1 MDYCLEMGG
10 ILVKKKT
17 LMAFT
22 LSLFMSC
29 LVMMSTLNTA
39 NAGKCQFTTVSEM
52 VNALEGD
59 YEIVWAGPIWDH
71 ERNNRNGGEVDLFS
85 KDVGAV
91 VRIEA
96 VLDSNELRNLVG
108 YVIKDVPG
116 SANRAVE
123 SISNFDEWIAGWE
136 TTIPV
141 LCFEGIDFGER
152 REELDKDLAG
162 RVDVRSKNGIEGTEW
177 SYNSVSESTYYE
189 LAGNQLNLYYEVYN
203 NKTKVYDRIYFM
215 KLRRVG

>member
-1 MDYCLEMGG
+1 M
-10 ILVKKKT
+10 KKKT

-123 SISNFDEWIAGWE
+123 SISNIDEWLGGWE
-136 TTIPV
+136 TTAP
-141 LCFEGIDFGER
+141 LFHFGAIDWGGR
-152 REELDKDLAG
+152 REELYKDFGNGVYEL
-162 RVDVRSKNGIEGTEW
+162 RSKNGIEGTEW
-177 SYNSVSESTYYE
+177 NYNGVSESTYYE
-189 LAGNQLNLYYEVYN
+189 LAGNQLNFYYEVYN

>member
-1 MDYCLEMGG
+1 M
-10 ILVKKKT
+10 KKKT

-29 LVMMSTLNTA
+29 LVMMSAMNTA
-39 NAGKCQFTTVSEM
+39 NARGCQFTTVSEM

-59 YEIVWAGPIWDH
+59 YEIVWTGPVWD
-71 ERNNRNGGEVDLFS
+71 EAANNWKGRNVDLFS

-91 VRIEA
+91 VRIEMF
-96 VLDSNELRNLVG
+96 LDSNELRNLVG

-116 SANRAVE
+116 SANHAVE

-141 LCFEGIDFGER
+141 LYFGGIDFGER

-162 RVDVRSKNGIEGTEW
+162 RVDVRSKNGIEGTDW
-177 SYNSVSESTYYE
+177 AYDGFGTNVHMYFE
-189 LAGNQLNLYYEVYN
+189 LAGNQLNLYYN
-203 NKTKVYDRIYFM
+203 VYDKHNIPHEVYFM

>member
-1 MDYCLEMGG
+1 M
-10 ILVKKKT
+10 KKKT

-29 LVMMSTLNTA
+29 LVMMSAMNTA

-52 VNALEGD
+52 INALEGD
-59 YEIVWAGPIWDH
+59 YEVVWAGPVWDH

-116 SANRAVE
+116 SANSAVE
-123 SISNFDEWIAGWE
+123 SISNIDEWLGGWE
-136 TTIPV
+136 TTAPI
-141 LCFEGIDFGER
+141 FHFGAIDWGGR
-152 REELDKDLAG
+152 REELDKDFGNGVYEL
-162 RVDVRSKNGIEGTEW
+162 RSKNGLEGREW
-177 SYNSVSESTYYE
+177 NYNGISESTYYE
-189 LAGNQLNLYYEVYN
+189 LAGNQLNFYYEVYN

>member
-1 MDYCLEMGG
+1 M
-10 ILVKKKT
+10 KKKT

-59 YEIVWAGPIWDH
+59 YEVVWAGPILDH
-71 ERNNRNGGEVDLFS
+71 VGNFKVEEVDLFS

-108 YVIKDVPG
+108 YVIQDVPG

-123 SISNFDEWIAGWE
+123 SISNIDEWLGGWE
-136 TTIPV
+136 TTAP
-141 LCFEGIDFGER
+141 LFHFGAIDWGGR
-152 REELDKDLAG
+152 REELYKDFGNGVYEL
-162 RVDVRSKNGIEGTEW
+162 RSKNGIEGTEW
-177 SYNSVSESTYYE
+177 NYKGVSENTYYE
-189 LAGNQLNLYYEVYN
+189 LAGNQLNFYYN
-203 NKTKVYDRIYFM
+203 VYDKHNIPHAVYFM